1 MAWREI
7 TADDMLGVLNSLEAA
22 SYQAAAIGSGQD
34 PMADATAAVVQ
45 QCRGYLADNQSNNL
59 APGATLPER
68 VILSAMHIIR
78 VELLTRLD
86 MDVSKD
92 RASAKDAA
100 IRFFERASEG
110 KVSVEQ
116 PTVIDTVEINSVPSM
131 QTINSR
137 DRIATRKTLSGL

>member
-22 SYQAAAIGSGQD
+22 SYQAAAIGTGQD
-34 PMADATAAVVQ
+34 PLADATAAVVQ
-45 QCRGYLADNQSNNL
+45 QCRGYLADHPANNL

-86 MDVSKD
+86 MEVSKD

-110 KVSVEQ
+110 KVCVEQ
-116 PTVIDTVEINSVPSM
+116 PTTLDAVEINSVPSM
-131 QTINSR
+131 QTLNSR
-137 DRIATRKTLSGL
+137 DRIANRKTLSGL